1 MGKSKKKK
9 KGVTEQE
16 EQYKQLG
23 LEIEEPFKNKFYKV
37 KRDFDDVVIK
47 LEVVK
52 FLKDPLVWATLMIA
66 LVSILFQTHTI
77 STKIAT
83 LPKYLPIFRFYMK
96 PENILAPTETI
107 YVFPILSTLISVISI
122 LFVSR
127 NYSREKH
134 LTKLLLTSIIMAII
148 SLTII
153 LVTLVKA

>member
-9 KGVTEQE
+9 KGVVEQE

-52 FLKDPLVWATLMIA
+52 FLKDPLVWATFMIA
-66 LVSILFQTHTI
+66 LITILFQVHTI
-77 STKIAT
+77 STKIDT
-83 LPKYLPIFRFYMK
+83 LPRYLPIFRFYMK
-96 PENILAPTETI
+96 AENILAATETI
-107 YVFPILSTLISVISI
+107 YIFPILSTLIVAISL

-127 NYSREKH
+127 NYSREKY
-134 LTKLLLTSIIMAII
+134 LTKLLFTSIIIAII

-153 LVTLVKA
+153 LVTLVKT